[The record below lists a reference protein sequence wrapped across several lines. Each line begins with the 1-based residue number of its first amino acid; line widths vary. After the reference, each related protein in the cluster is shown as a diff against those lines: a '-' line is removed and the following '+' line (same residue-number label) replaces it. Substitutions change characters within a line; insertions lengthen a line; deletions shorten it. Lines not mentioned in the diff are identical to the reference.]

1 MSATSIKLTFILY
14 INSITSI
21 IQSASFYFLCT
32 QYTLI
37 AVTLLSL
44 RSHADNLDNLA
55 QAMLGSALA
64 WLRLSDPKFV
74 VHIYFSLVQ
83 ISWHTEFQLPR
94 LTK

>member
-1 MSATSIKLTFILY
+1 MEEDPWVP
-14 INSITSI
+14 
-21 IQSASFYFLCT
+21 QSEIEKDQTYVQQFEKVEVE
-32 QYTLI
+32 
-37 AVTLLSL
+37 VTLTAHLQIV
-44 RSHADNLDNLA
+44 DNLIDEVDNTSNLA

-74 VHIYFSLVQ
+74 VHISFSLVQ